1 MLLVSESAKEK
12 KPTHTQKPSLSL
24 SLSIAYL
31 SIIHSPFYSTPRI
44 GGRWMYTRIGPS
56 AATFSSEHY
65 R

>member
-12 KPTHTQKPSLSL
+12 KPTHTQKPSL